1 MAEVSRNLYAD
12 EEKVFFRLRGLVGN
26 KARRNSMRV
35 EYFDMKNKLDKIGFS
50 VPEFMQDLQAAMGWP
65 YKAVAVPA
73 RRIRPEGFSLVG
85 VAGAGASLLGE
96 LEAARVDGGIA
107 SAERMAVE
115 SMMLHSAAFL
125 FASPGDPERGEPR
138 VVTSVCTALEATAEV
153 DKRTRR
159 VTSALEIVSK
169 TECLLYLPGLTLRVQ
184 MLNPGRWTVTAEYVG
199 VKGRVMC
206 TPYVW
211 RKSLSRPFGYSRIT
225 RGVIGLTNRF
235 IRANLREEVN
245 AEFFSAPRMAMTN
258 ADESAFFD
266 ENGKEI
272 SPLKAMMGAVWGIPA
287 WRDDETGDLVEPSLQ
302 QFSQASFEP
311 HQAMKR
317 GIAMEFSGETDIPVG
332 QLGIVQ
338 DNPSSADAIRA
349 AEYGMI
355 ALIESELPSLAEMR
369 EDFAR
374 NVLMVLHGEWSPGM
388 EKDLRGLRA
397 HFADPGTP
405 TRSAQADAGS
415 KTITA
420 IPDIVGSGVELE
432 LLGLSH
438 GQIEQVEAHR
448 LKVGSGDLID
458 KLLGSPAAAGGAPE
472 NPALAE
478 ALVVKAK
485 ADALGVL
492 RRAGVERNAAA
503 AQAGFDGGLTFIE
516 GEPITIKTKDE

>member
-1 MAEVSRNLYAD
+1 MVDVVRNLNVD
-12 EEKVFFRLRGLVGN
+12 EEKVFFRLRGLIGN
-26 KARRNSMRV
+26 KARRNLLRV
-35 EYFDMKNKLDKIGFS
+35 EYFDMKNRLDKIGFS

-65 YKAVAVPA
+65 YKSVAVPA
-73 RRIRPEGFSLVG
+73 RRIRPEGFSV
-85 VAGAGASLLGE
+85 VGAGDTGATLLTD
-96 LEAARVDGGIA
+96 LEDARVDGGIA

-125 FASPGDPERGEPR
+125 FASPGDPSKGEPP
-138 VVTSVCTALEATAEV
+138 VVTSVCTALEATAEI

-159 VTSALEIVSK
+159 VTSALEVVSK
-169 TECLLYLPGLTLRVQ
+169 TECLLYLPGMTLRVQ
-184 MLNPGRWTVTAEYVG
+184 MLNHGKWSVTAEYVG
-199 VKGRVMC
+199 VAGRVMC
-206 TPYVW
+206 TPYIW

-258 ADESAFFD
+258 ADESAFVD
-266 ENGKEI
+266 ETGKPI

-287 WRDDETGDLVEPSLQ
+287 WRDEETGDLVEPKLS
-302 QFSQASFEP
+302 QFAQASFEP

-332 QLGIVQ
+332 QLGIIQ

-405 TRSAQADAGS
+405 TRSAQADSGL

-420 IPDIVGSGVELE
+420 IPDVVGSGVELE

-438 GQIEQVEAHR
+438 GQIERVEAHR
-448 LKVGSGDLID
+448 LKVGAGDLITQ
-458 KLLGSPAAAGGAPE
+458 LLGAADGAP
-472 NPALAE
+472 AE
-478 ALVVKAK
+478 GNAELEAAQVLKAK

-503 AQAGFDGGLTFIE
+503 LAAGLTDLTFIE